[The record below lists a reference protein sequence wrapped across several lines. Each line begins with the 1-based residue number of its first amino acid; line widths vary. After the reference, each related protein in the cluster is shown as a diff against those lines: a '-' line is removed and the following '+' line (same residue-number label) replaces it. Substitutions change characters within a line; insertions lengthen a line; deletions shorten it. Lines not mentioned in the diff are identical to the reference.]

1 VAEKLVVDS
10 EEPNAY
16 QFHPTLTQMKSKLF
30 TAFVAMVVAFVAAPK
45 SYAVTYSPAQFK
57 AALTQAIGTKKGPA
71 AYNAAAALFKKALTD
86 KNNKKNAST
95 YAAAIVTALKKPVTA
110 SQVGA
115 SRDALVKA
123 LVNGYFAGFAYNP
136 QDPKFV
142 AALQKLISTLP
153 GSAKTDAVAASVAS
167 IVIAFN
173 NSKGGGSTGINF
185 LNQAIYGAFGLTP
198 PNPVS

>member
-1 VAEKLVVDS
+1 MDS
-10 EEPNAY
+10 KGPNAY
-16 QFHPTLTQMKSKLF
+16 QFLPKITQMKSKLLS
-30 TAFVAMVVAFVAAPK
+30 AFVAMVVAFVAAPK

-95 YAAAIVTALKKPVTA
+95 YAAAIVSALKKPVA
-110 SQVGA
+110 SSQLGA
-115 SRDALVKA
+115 SRVALVKA

-136 QDPKFV
+136 QDAKFV
-142 AALQKLISTLP
+142 AALQKLVSTLP
-153 GSAKTDAVAASVAS
+153 GSQKTDSVAASIAS
-167 IVIAFN
+167 IVVAFN

-185 LNQAIYGAFGLTP
+185 LNQTVYSAFGLP
-198 PNPVS
+198 APNPVS